1 MFFSLLIGSSSLKL
15 GVLIDGLMLKESSAS
30 QLVYQLRLPRLL
42 LTLLTGFAVS
52 VSGFLMQ
59 KVSQNNLASPS
70 MLGLVDGAVLG
81 LVLAKFLGIS
91 SSLLLAVFS
100 IGFSLLSLAVVYGI
114 AALVPGGFLKTR
126 LVLIGIVVGNVIGSL
141 ANLFAYQMSF
151 FQEVSL
157 YFVGSVTDATW
168 LDVWL
173 MLGTCLLVVP
183 FLVYLLPQLEGFY
196 LEEEV
201 LKGLGMPV
209 YRLKIIAFLL
219 ATCLSAVAVS
229 LVGKLG
235 FVGLIVP
242 NLVGLLKIKGVVSQ
256 FMMTSLFG
264 VILLLVADILAKLIR
279 YPYET
284 PISFVISLLGLPF
297 FFWLLKR
304 NGGRHV

>member
-1 MFFSLLIGSSSLKL
+1 
-15 GVLIDGLMLKESSAS
+15 MLKESSAS